1 MRYFVLTLILL
12 AGLLFALAA
21 CTDSSSSPPNGEL
34 ETSDGI
40 NVSLTTMP
48 DPPVNGSIELVA
60 SVMDAQGQPVEDA
73 GVFFMASH
81 TDMAGMYTDGQ
92 GIAQGQG
99 RYSIVTDLSM
109 SGSWKVTVQVN
120 QGGLRTVEEF
130 NLGVE

>member
-60 SVMDAQGQPVEDA
+60 SVMDAQGQ
-73 GVFFMASH
+73 
-81 TDMAGMYTDGQ
+81 
-92 GIAQGQG
+92 G

-120 QGGLRTVEEF
+120 QGGLRTLEEF

>member
-21 CTDSSSSPPNGEL
+21 CTDSSSSPPNDES

-40 NVSLTTMP
+40 NVSLTTVP
-48 DPPVNGSIELVA
+48 HPPVNGSIELVA

-92 GIAQGQG
+92 GIAQGRVLCTFAQKCAIG
-99 RYSIVTDLSM
+99 T
-109 SGSWKVTVQVN
+109 GSNAICEPSTMN
-120 QGGLRTVEEF
+120 TIRRLA
-130 NLGVE
+130 